1 MTDSR
6 PKLREVVVVEGLH
19 DKQRVDEAVDAEV
32 LILGGDRVSR
42 RTVDLLRRAVQVRGA
57 IVLTDPD
64 GAGERIRRR
73 LDQLV
78 PGLLHAH
85 LRKASATSSRGV
97 GIEHAS
103 AEDVRRALIEARGH
117 EKPCPEQPSGET
129 PEFTLDDLARH
140 RLVHHADAA
149 SRREKL
155 GEWLGIG
162 YGNAKAFLHKLNA
175 YGVTREEFEEAVRRL
190 DG

>member
-1 MTDSR
+1 MTHVR

-32 LILGGDRVSR
+32 LILGGDHISR

-78 PGLLHAH
+78 PGLQHAY
-85 LRKASATSSRGV
+85 LRRTSATSPQGV
-97 GIEHAS
+97 GIEHAK
-103 AEDVRRALIEARGH
+103 AEDVRRALVEARGRDRRN
-117 EKPCPEQPSGET
+117 GET
-129 PEFTLDDLARH
+129 PSARAPEFSLDDLVQH
-140 RLVHHADAA
+140 RLIHHPDAA
-149 SRREKL
+149 SRRERL
-155 GEWLGIG
+155 GDMLAIG

-175 YGVTREEFEEAVRRL
+175 YGVTRQEFEDAVRRL

>member
-1 MTDSR
+1 MTDTR

-19 DKQRVDEAVDAEV
+19 DKARVDEAVDAEV

-42 RTVDLLRRAVQVRGA
+42 RTVDLLRRAVQARGA

-85 LRKASATSSRGV
+85 VRKSKAASSRGV

-103 AEDVRRALIEARGH
+103 AEDVRQALIEARGA
-117 EKPCPEQPSGET
+117 KPGPVADGSEAPDV
-129 PEFTLDDLARH
+129 FTLDDLVRH
-140 RLVHHADAA
+140 RLVHHPDAA
-149 SRREKL
+149 SRREQL
-155 GEWLGIG
+155 GEWLSIG

-175 YGVTREEFEEAVRRL
+175 YGVTREEFEAAVRRL

>member
-1 MTDSR
+1 MTGSR

-32 LILGGDRVSR
+32 LVLGGDRVSR
-42 RTVDLLRRAVQVRGA
+42 RTLDLLRRAVAVRGA

-78 PGLLHAH
+78 PGLRHAY
-85 LRKASATSSRGV
+85 LRKGRAVSSRGV

-103 AEDVRRALIEARGH
+103 AEDVRRALLAA
-117 EKPCPEQPSGET
+117 QSGEPAASDT
-129 PEFTLDDLARH
+129 ARDEPPPFTLDDLARH
-140 RLVHHADAA
+140 RLAHHPDAA
-149 SRREKL
+149 RRREKL
-155 GEWLGIG
+155 GERLGIG

-175 YGVTREEFEEAVRRL
+175 YRVTREAFEEAVRRL